1 MTNINNTAPGD
12 QYLTTE
18 IINNI
23 NSSINL
29 SLVNMQNQS
38 DSKPIPENSSIQ
50 SNLETPA
57 AQSNPNQ
64 LNLNETIQGEKL
76 NEKTGMNITTK
87 TFLNL
92 IYKLCLWVCLL
103 IRLNQ
108 FSPNYVWDLSW
119 PQGMSEFI
127 KLAHKIFRF
136 S

>member
-1 MTNINNTAPGD
+1 MTNINNTTPGD

-38 DSKPIPENSSIQ
+38 DPKPIPENSSIQ
-50 SNLETPA
+50 SNLEIPS

-64 LNLNETIQGEKL
+64 LNLNETVQGGKL

-108 FSPNYVWDLSW
+108 LSPNYVWDLSW
-119 PQGMSEFI
+119 PQGMSKCI
-127 KLAHKIFRF
+127 KLPQKIFWF

>member
-76 NEKTGMNITTK
+76 NEKKGMNITTK

>member
-1 MTNINNTAPGD
+1 
-12 QYLTTE
+12 
-18 IINNI
+18 
-23 NSSINL
+23 
-29 SLVNMQNQS
+29 MQNQS

-50 SNLETPA
+50 SNLETQA

-76 NEKTGMNITTK
+76 NEKKGMNITTK

-108 FSPNYVWDLSW
+108 FSPNYVWDLS
-119 PQGMSEFI
+119 
-127 KLAHKIFRF
+127 
-136 S
+136 

>member
-64 LNLNETIQGEKL
+64 LNLNETIQEEKL